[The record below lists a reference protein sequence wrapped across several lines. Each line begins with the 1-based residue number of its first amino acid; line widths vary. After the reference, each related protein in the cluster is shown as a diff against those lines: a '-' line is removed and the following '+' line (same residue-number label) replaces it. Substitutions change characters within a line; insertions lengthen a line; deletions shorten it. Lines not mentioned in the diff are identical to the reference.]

1 MSTILFGFLIGLPAL
16 GTLLCGLFHRR
27 RLLETVA
34 VAATGLTFLTALRL
48 AGEVMHGTV
57 VSSPEGWWY
66 ADGLSAYIAAI
77 VSGSALVVTL
87 YSVGYLRRQ
96 LRRRHVDARQ
106 LWLYYLLLHA
116 FLLTMMFVLISNNMG
131 FLWIGS
137 EATTLA
143 TAFLVAFY
151 NREAS
156 IEAAWKYVII
166 CSVGIALALFGIIL
180 TYYSALHVLPASGS
194 ALNWSSLMQVA
205 RRLDPGVLKLAFIF
219 LLVGFG
225 TKAGLAPM
233 HTWKPD
239 AYGEAPAPI
248 SALMAAG
255 LVNVALYSLIR
266 FYILVNSA
274 VGGSFAPTLF
284 IIFGLVSMGI
294 AAPFIILQKD
304 FKRLL
309 AYSSV
314 EHVGIIVFAVGIGSP
329 LALFGAMLHM
339 LNNAIAKTLL
349 FLTAGNIRLAYNSKL
364 IRKVTGAIR
373 VVPVSATFLIVG
385 VFAITGWPPFG
396 VFVSEFTIV
405 SAAFAGGSVLPAIL
419 FIAFV
424 AAIFGGFIYYVSGMV
439 MGEPQAAPRAQAGG
453 GEARAGTLILL
464 GILLAALLVLGVSVP
479 FRLRECIECAVTVLK
494 G

>member
-1 MSTILFGFLIGLPAL
+1 VSTILFALLLGLPVT
-16 GTLLCGLFHRR
+16 GTVLCAVFHTRKV
-27 RLLETVA
+27 LETITVVSA
-34 VAATGLTFLTALRL
+34 GLTFLSALWL
-48 AGEVMHGTV
+48 VTTVMQTGAL
-57 VSSPEGWWY
+57 SPPEGWWY
-66 ADGLSAYIAAI
+66 ADGLSAYVAAI
-77 VSGSALVVTL
+77 VSGSALVVAL
-87 YSVGYLRRQ
+87 YSTGYLRRQ
-96 LRRRHVDARQ
+96 VRHRHVDGRQ
-106 LWLYYLLLHA
+106 LWLYYLLLNA
-116 FLLTMMFVLISNNMG
+116 FIFTMMLVLLSNNLG
-131 FLWIGS
+131 VLWIGS

-151 NREAS
+151 ERESS

-180 TYYSALHVLPASGS
+180 TYFSALHVVPVSGN
-194 ALNWSSLMQVA
+194 ALNWSSLMLVA
-205 RRLDPGVLKLAFIF
+205 RGLDPGVLKLAFIF
-219 LLVGFG
+219 VLVGFG

-266 FYILVNSA
+266 FYILVNKA

-284 IIFGLVSMGI
+284 IIFGLVSM
-294 AAPFIILQKD
+294 AVAVPFILIQRD

-314 EHVGIIVFAVGIGSP
+314 EHVGIIVFALGLGTP
-329 LALFGAMLHM
+329 LAYFGALLHL

-349 FLTAGNIRLAYNSKL
+349 FLTASNVRMAYNSK
-364 IRKVTGAIR
+364 IMRKTTGAIK
-373 VVPVSATFLIVG
+373 VIPVSATFLIVG

-396 VFVSEFTIV
+396 IFVSEFTIV
-405 SAAFAGGSVLPAIL
+405 SAGFASGNVVPSVL
-419 FIAFV
+419 FIGFI
-424 AAIFGGFIYYVSGMV
+424 AAIFAGFIYYTSRMV
-439 MGEPQAAPRAQAGG
+439 FGEPQPGVKSGDAD
-453 GEARAGTLILL
+453 TLSLVLL
-464 GILLAALLVLGVSVP
+464 GLLLTALLVLGVYLP
-479 FRLRECIECAVTVLK
+479 PPLQQCIESALTVLK